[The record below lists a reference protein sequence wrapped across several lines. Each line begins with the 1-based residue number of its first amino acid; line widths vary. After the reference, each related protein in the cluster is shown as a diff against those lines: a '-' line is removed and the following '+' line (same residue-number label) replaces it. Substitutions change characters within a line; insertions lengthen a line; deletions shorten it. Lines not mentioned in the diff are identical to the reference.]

1 MMRRWRGSGRGRGG
15 TCRARAAA
23 VVEFAVVLP
32 LLLTILFGI
41 IEYGWIF
48 MVRQTLQQAAR
59 EGARLGILQ
68 TSAPGDVYA
77 RVDEVM
83 GAAGLVCHSTDYTQ
97 AVPGVD
103 PTETVV
109 VAIPYASVSLLG
121 EFFGGR
127 DGDLTGVCSMR
138 KEGL

>member
-1 MMRRWRGSGRGRGG
+1 MMRRWRGPGRGRGG
-15 TCRARAAA
+15 ARRARAAA

-68 TSAPGDVYA
+68 TSVPGDVHA

-83 GAAGLVCHSTDYTQ
+83 GAAGLAGHTTNYTE
-97 AVPGVD
+97 AIPGTN

-121 EFFGGR
+121 DFFGGR
-127 DGDLTGVCSMR
+127 SGDLTGTCSMR